1 MPFNGTL
8 VTSRID
14 SVDLADAWY
23 SGQKH
28 VLDASVGDP
37 RTRTAPPQCRADLR
51 SSRERLPKPDGLTV
65 VPSAEAK
72 AWLTSLPVSC
82 LWGVGPKTEARLH
95 HTGLHTIGDVANG
108 DLKLLSSTLCRWLRG
123 PATTESSFTTSPD
136 LMPCGGFV

>member
-1 MPFNGTL
+1 M
-8 VTSRID
+8 
-14 SVDLADAWY
+14 
-23 SGQKH
+23 Q
-28 VLDASVGDP
+28 ASEIIAPRLLHLNVAQIYDP
-37 RTRTAPPQCRADLR
+37 VASAYQ
-51 SSRERLPKPDGLTV
+51 KPDGLTV